1 MTPAEPTGLRERK
14 KARTREAIQRHAL
27 RLFQEQGYATTTV
40 EQIAAAADISPS
52 TFFRYFATKEATVL
66 YDRIDPLLVEAARRQ
81 PEELTLLGVVRATLR
96 EVYDNLPPEV
106 WAEERRRQLLVFSV
120 PQLRAKM
127 MDNYVSGITML
138 VELAAERT
146 GRAGGD
152 FEVRN
157 WAGAVVGV
165 ILSTALAAAADQSA
179 DFVAL
184 LERAFTHLE
193 EGLPL

>member
-1 MTPAEPTGLRERK
+1 M
-14 KARTREAIQRHAL
+14 
-27 RLFQEQGYATTTV
+27 
-40 EQIAAAADISPS
+40 
-52 TFFRYFATKEATVL
+52 
-66 YDRIDPLLVEAARRQ
+66 
-81 PEELTLLGVVRATLR
+81 
-96 EVYDNLPPEV
+96 
-106 WAEERRRQLLVFSV
+106 FSV
-120 PQLRAKM
+120 PELRAKV

-138 VELAAERT
+138 VELAAGRT
-146 GRAGGD
+146 GRTPGD

-165 ILSTALAAAADQSA
+165 ILSAAPAAAADQSV